1 MSSGAWAVRCLTACL
16 VLAAL
21 SVAAD
26 SLPRLERTTERLGV
40 TARAGV
46 EPAVVQI
53 TGMVTLTLSVEGAA
67 PLTVEPVKL
76 GDLPGWRVRSVSE
89 PNSLAPAQGR
99 ERHEQVFRLVPDRA
113 GELALPLP
121 VIRTRPGGRES
132 TVELSIEP
140 LSVRVT
146 TSLPRVDL
154 DEARDVTG
162 PEPAPPAPPSTGG
175 LWLAA
180 IGIVTVAILVWWRW
194 RIRVGRAARPEPSLA
209 EWLDAQLARLA
220 AIDAAAPSAA
230 DALGDVVRAFVARR
244 YQVVV
249 TGRTTGEL
257 TALLPAEAVVEWGE
271 LLERCDLA
279 KFARAGFTSA
289 EWDKALGRLREARS
303 TLPPGEPPPSADATA
318 VGQIT

>member
-1 MSSGAWAVRCLTACL
+1 
-16 VLAAL
+16 
-21 SVAAD
+21 
-26 SLPRLERTTERLGV
+26 
-40 TARAGV
+40 
-46 EPAVVQI
+46 
-53 TGMVTLTLSVEGAA
+53 
-67 PLTVEPVKL
+67 
-76 GDLPGWRVRSVSE
+76 
-89 PNSLAPAQGR
+89 
-99 ERHEQVFRLVPDRA
+99 
-113 GELALPLP
+113 
-121 VIRTRPGGRES
+121 
-132 TVELSIEP
+132 
-140 LSVRVT
+140 VT

-162 PEPAPPAPPSTGG
+162 PEPAPPAPPSTVG

-180 IGIVTVAILVWWRW
+180 IGIVTMAILVWWRW

-209 EWLDAQLARLA
+209 EWLDAQLVRLA

-249 TGRTTGEL
+249 TGRTTAEL
-257 TALLPAEAVVEWGE
+257 IALLPAEAVAEWGE

-279 KFARAGFTSA
+279 KFARAGFTPA